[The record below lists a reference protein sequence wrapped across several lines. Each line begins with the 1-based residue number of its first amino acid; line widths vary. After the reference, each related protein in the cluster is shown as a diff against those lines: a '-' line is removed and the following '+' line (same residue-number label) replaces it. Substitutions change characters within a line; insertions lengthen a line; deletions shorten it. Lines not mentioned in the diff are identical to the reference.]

1 MYLFLES
8 IKYDRGEL
16 FHLEY
21 HQERINRAFASHFK
35 NRQVWDLREILKVP
49 ENLSDIHKCRLVY
62 DESSYTYE
70 FLPYSIPTISKLKI
84 IPVSDLNYSH
94 KYLDRSRLDDIF
106 QQRQTCDDV
115 IILQDG
121 LLTDTS
127 YANLAFFDGK
137 FWYTPERPLLKG
149 TKRQFLLENSQLKT
163 ANIRQEDISGFKK
176 VSLINAM
183 LDLDQIVVPV
193 SGIF

>member
-1 MYLFLES
+1 MYRFLES
-8 IKYDRGEL
+8 IKYDLREL

-35 NRQVWDLREILKVP
+35 NRQAWDLREILKVP
-49 ENLSDIHKCRLVY
+49 ENLTGIHKCRLVY

-70 FLPYSIPTISKLKI
+70 FLPYSMPDINTLKI
-84 IPVSDLNYSH
+84 IPASELNYSH
-94 KYLDRSRLDDIF
+94 KYLDRSHLNDIF
-106 QQRQTCDDV
+106 QQRKTCDDV

-137 FWYTPERPLLKG
+137 TWYTPERPLLKG

-163 ANIRQEDISGFKK
+163 ANICLEDISGFKK

-193 SGIF
+193 SEIS

>member
-1 MYLFLES
+1 MYRFLES
-8 IKYDRGEL
+8 IKYDMGVL

-35 NRQVWDLREILKVP
+35 NRKPWDLREILEVP
-49 ENLSDIHKCRLVY
+49 ENLTGMNKCRLVY
-62 DESSYTYE
+62 DESSYRCE
-70 FLPYSIPTISKLKI
+70 FLPYSMPNISTLRI
-84 IPVSDLNYSH
+84 IPVSDLNYTH

-106 QQRQTCDDV
+106 QQRKTCDDV
-115 IILQDG
+115 IILHDG
-121 LLTDTS
+121 FLTDSS

-137 FWYTPERPLLKG
+137 TWHTPERPLLKG
-149 TKRQFLLENSQLKT
+149 TKRQFLLENNQLKT
-163 ANIRQEDISGFKK
+163 ANLRQEDISGFNK

-183 LDLDQIVVPV
+183 LDLDQVVVPV